1 MDHLLPCVLDY
12 VGHPVPQQVL
22 PSLYPRHSLWNNKQ
36 SCFIYLTF
44 RDRFIG
50 MQAIVEKREKKNKSK
65 VCLSP
70 PPKKML
76 RTPLVPYVSQI
87 LLLNYFTLFYL
98 NHTLLPELDFNKN
111 VGLCLLCKFSLQTES
126 NHTSDQFW
134 FSISGQIIA
143 HLGDQLKTEL
153 MHCLPIFLDRLKN
166 EITRLTAVKALISI
180 AKSDL
185 KIELKPILAES
196 MPILAGFLRKNQRAL
211 KMSSL
216 TLLDT
221 VVKNYSTQ
229 ITDKNLE
236 PVSSIFK
243 VNNQV
248 LTWISQCWASVSM
261 ISMTSDD
268 GVKTRNES

>member
-1 MDHLLPCVLDY
+1 MSVQKH
-12 VGHPVPQQVL
+12 
-22 PSLYPRHSLWNNKQ
+22 
-36 SCFIYLTF
+36 FIFFYEISF
-44 RDRFIG
+44 
-50 MQAIVEKREKKNKSK
+50 
-65 VCLSP
+65 P
-70 PPKKML
+70 
-76 RTPLVPYVSQI
+76 I
-87 LLLNYFTLFYL
+87 L
-98 NHTLLPELDFNKN
+98 
-111 VGLCLLCKFSLQTES
+111 
-126 NHTSDQFW
+126 
-134 FSISGQIIA
+134 GQIIA

-236 PVSSIFK
+236 PVSSIIP
-243 VNNQV
+243 N
-248 LTWISQCWASVSM
+248 IY
-261 ISMTSDD
+261 
-268 GVKTRNES
+268 

>member
-1 MDHLLPCVLDY
+1 
-12 VGHPVPQQVL
+12 
-22 PSLYPRHSLWNNKQ
+22 
-36 SCFIYLTF
+36 
-44 RDRFIG
+44 
-50 MQAIVEKREKKNKSK
+50 
-65 VCLSP
+65 
-70 PPKKML
+70 
-76 RTPLVPYVSQI
+76 
-87 LLLNYFTLFYL
+87 
-98 NHTLLPELDFNKN
+98 
-111 VGLCLLCKFSLQTES
+111 
-126 NHTSDQFW
+126 
-134 FSISGQIIA
+134 
-143 HLGDQLKTEL
+143 

-236 PVSSIFK
+236 PVSSI
-243 VNNQV
+243 NLDLLLNP
-248 LTWISQCWASVSM
+248 
-261 ISMTSDD
+261 TS
-268 GVKTRNES
+268 KLS

>member
-1 MDHLLPCVLDY
+1 MFEMKY
-12 VGHPVPQQVL
+12 VIDFV
-22 PSLYPRHSLWNNKQ
+22 
-36 SCFIYLTF
+36 TF
-44 RDRFIG
+44 
-50 MQAIVEKREKKNKSK
+50 
-65 VCLSP
+65 
-70 PPKKML
+70 
-76 RTPLVPYVSQI
+76 
-87 LLLNYFTLFYL
+87 
-98 NHTLLPELDFNKN
+98 FNRYN
-111 VGLCLLCKFSLQTES
+111 
-126 NHTSDQFW
+126 
-134 FSISGQIIA
+134 FSILGQIIA

-221 VVKNYSTQ
+221 VVKNYSAQ

-236 PVSSIFK
+236 LVSSF
-243 VNNQV
+243 V
-248 LTWISQCWASVSM
+248 LNFMAIIKSFL
-261 ISMTSDD
+261 
-268 GVKTRNES
+268 

>member
-1 MDHLLPCVLDY
+1 
-12 VGHPVPQQVL
+12 
-22 PSLYPRHSLWNNKQ
+22 
-36 SCFIYLTF
+36 
-44 RDRFIG
+44 
-50 MQAIVEKREKKNKSK
+50 
-65 VCLSP
+65 
-70 PPKKML
+70 
-76 RTPLVPYVSQI
+76 
-87 LLLNYFTLFYL
+87 
-98 NHTLLPELDFNKN
+98 
-111 VGLCLLCKFSLQTES
+111 
-126 NHTSDQFW
+126 
-134 FSISGQIIA
+134 
-143 HLGDQLKTEL
+143 

-236 PVSSIFK
+236 PVSSIILNSKIYMAIIKDVFK
-243 VNNQV
+243 
-248 LTWISQCWASVSM
+248 TCM
-261 ISMTSDD
+261 
-268 GVKTRNES
+268 GR

>member
-1 MDHLLPCVLDY
+1 
-12 VGHPVPQQVL
+12 
-22 PSLYPRHSLWNNKQ
+22 
-36 SCFIYLTF
+36 
-44 RDRFIG
+44 
-50 MQAIVEKREKKNKSK
+50 
-65 VCLSP
+65 
-70 PPKKML
+70 
-76 RTPLVPYVSQI
+76 
-87 LLLNYFTLFYL
+87 
-98 NHTLLPELDFNKN
+98 
-111 VGLCLLCKFSLQTES
+111 
-126 NHTSDQFW
+126 
-134 FSISGQIIA
+134 
-143 HLGDQLKTEL
+143 

-236 PVSSIFK
+236 PVRTFFKITENLFYTSLNYLPITQITAIFK
-243 VNNQV
+243 SAFAIIRHFPRTN
-248 LTWISQCWASVSM
+248 LPS
-261 ISMTSDD
+261 
-268 GVKTRNES
+268 